1 MSPGNTNYIVQVN
14 EFEFSFNAEESASA
28 DLIKNPDASYNLI
41 INNHSV
47 HATILEHDQLTKHLV
62 TEVDGE
68 IFQVSIK
75 DELDQVIDQMGFNT
89 VFKKQIKEIK
99 APMPGLV
106 LEISVS
112 EGQELKEGD
121 KVLILE
127 AMKMENSIMMHTDAR
142 IKKIVVKTGQAV
154 EKGQVLAELE

>member
-1 MSPGNTNYIVQVN
+1 MSPSNANYIVKVN
-14 EFEFSFNAEESASA
+14 EFEFSFNVEESAAA
-28 DLIKNPDASYNLI
+28 DLIKNADASYHLI
-41 INNHSV
+41 INNRSV
-47 HATILEHDQLTKHLV
+47 HAIILEHDQLTRQLV
-62 TEVDGE
+62 AEVDGE

-75 DELDQVIDQMGFNT
+75 DELDQVIEQMGFNT
-89 VFKKQIKEIK
+89 VSKKQIKEIK

-106 LEISVS
+106 LEIAVT